1 MYIDPDHWQRARYT
15 RNNRSTAS
23 GRPSYFRAPT
33 SAGIAEDGELRRLFY
48 TFMRLKRSCR
58 LAEVNFNSDRGVCQ
72 VTLKV
77 TTPGTEFQSPC
88 SGGAQSRSQ
97 ERKSSG
103 ARNPPTPPTVAAPA
117 PAPAP
122 GPTPAPAPGP
132 APRRVRKRGPGALL
146 RDERRRL
153 ARIEP
158 GLLGPEIE
166 AEDGPALPRPA
177 PIAPPLDP
185 SERTPALSR
194 PPGRRPPPPTAPP
207 PPPSPPPAP
216 WPPGNEPQPARA
228 PDPSSS

>member
-1 MYIDPDHWQRARYT
+1 M
-15 RNNRSTAS
+15 
-23 GRPSYFRAPT
+23 
-33 SAGIAEDGELRRLFY
+33 AGDGELRRLFQ
-48 TFMRLKRSCR
+48 TFMKLKRSCR

-88 SGGAQSRSQ
+88 SGGAQSMSP

-103 ARNPPTPPTVAAPA
+103 VRNPPTPPAVAAPA

-146 RDERRRL
+146 RDGGGGWLGSSQASSGRRSRL
-153 ARIEP
+153 RTDP
-158 GLLGPEIE
+158 PSL
-166 AEDGPALPRPA
+166 
-177 PIAPPLDP
+177 APPSLAQPP
-185 SERTPALSR
+185 SPLHWTPARGPPPSSR
-194 PPGRRPPPPTAPP
+194 PPGRRPPSPTAPP
-207 PPPSPPPAP
+207 PPPSSPPAP

-228 PDPSSS
+228 PDPSSSCRPGRR